1 MDTVE
6 KARLDQPL
14 TRAELAKMMVVY
26 IQKVL
31 GKDPILTGTAKYD
44 DVNDSLADL
53 TGYIQLAYQYQ
64 IM

>member
-26 IQKVL
+26 MQKVL
-31 GKDPILTGTAKYD
+31 KVDPVVT
-44 DVNDSLADL
+44 
-53 TGYIQLAYQYQ
+53 
-64 IM
+64 